1 MLIRFWGI
9 SNSNMT
15 FTIEELTLIQTALE
29 LRSSSL
35 YHLAIRQRENGNHL
49 YKKNMEKVVQIDK
62 IVNKIVDY
70 KSQTLHKM

>member
-15 FTIEELTLIQTALE
+15 FTIEELNLIQTALE

-35 YHLAIRQRENGNHL
+35 YHLAITQREHGNHF
-49 YKKNMEKVVQIDK
+49 YKKNMEKVEQIDK
-62 IVNKIVDY
+62 IVNRIVDY
-70 KSQTLHKM
+70 KSETLQKM

>member
-1 MLIRFWGI
+1 MLIKFWGI
-9 SNSNMT
+9 DNSNMT

-35 YHLAIRQRENGNHL
+35 YHLAIRQREHGNHL

>member
-1 MLIRFWGI
+1 
-9 SNSNMT
+9 MT
-15 FTIEELTLIQTALE
+15 FTIEELNLIQTALE
-29 LRSSSL
+29 LKHR
-35 YHLAIRQRENGNHL
+35 NHL

>member
-1 MLIRFWGI
+1 
-9 SNSNMT
+9 MT

-35 YHLAIRQRENGNHL
+35 YYLAIRQRENGNHF
-49 YKKNMEKVVQIDK
+49 YIKNMEKVEEIDK

>member
-9 SNSNMT
+9 GNSNMT

-35 YHLAIRQRENGNHL
+35 YHLAITQREHGNHL

>member
-1 MLIRFWGI
+1 
-9 SNSNMT
+9 MT
-15 FTIEELTLIQTALE
+15 FTIEELNLIQTALE

-35 YHLAIRQRENGNHL
+35 YYLAIRQRENGNHL

>member
-1 MLIRFWGI
+1 MLIKFWGI

-35 YHLAIRQRENGNHL
+35 YHLAICQRENGNHF
-49 YKKNMEKVVQIDK
+49 YIKNMEKVEEIDK

-70 KSQTLHKM
+70 KSQTLQKM

>member
-1 MLIRFWGI
+1 
-9 SNSNMT
+9 MT
-15 FTIEELTLIQTALE
+15 FTIEELNLIQTALE
-29 LRSSSL
+29 PRTSSL
-35 YHLAIRQRENGNHL
+35 YHLAITQREHGNHF